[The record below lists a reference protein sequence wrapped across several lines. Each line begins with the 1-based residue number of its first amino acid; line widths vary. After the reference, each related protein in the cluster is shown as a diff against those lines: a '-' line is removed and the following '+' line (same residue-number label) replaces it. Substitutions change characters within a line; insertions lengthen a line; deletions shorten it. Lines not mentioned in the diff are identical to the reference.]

1 MSPDVLILG
10 CGYAGRAL
18 ARLARA
24 QGYCVRATVRNEERA
39 AALRQEGFDVLR
51 TPALGAEIRQHLDRG
66 THVAVCFQP
75 HEATDARVAPALS
88 AARSI
93 TYISSTGVYGDLR
106 GTIDD
111 ATKPPAPNAR
121 SAPILAAEAHYRR
134 VGATVLRCAG
144 IYGPERGLHARV
156 VRGQHRIP
164 GDGSRASS
172 RIHVDDLAALILAAS
187 RVRGETFVVGD
198 LAPAPQIEV
207 VRFICEAYG
216 VALPESIPV
225 EDAPASLRADRRVD
239 PSRGLAMLGV
249 TLRYPSYREGMAPAA
264 TSLRR
269 DA

>member
-1 MSPDVLILG
+1 M
-10 CGYAGRAL
+10 
-18 ARLARA
+18 
-24 QGYCVRATVRNEERA
+24 RATVRNEERA
-39 AALRQEGFDVLR
+39 AALREEGFDVR
-51 TPALGAEIRQHLDRG
+51 QTPALASEIRQHIDAR
-66 THVAVCFQP
+66 THVAVCFP
-75 HEATDARVAPALS
+75 PDEATDAQLAPALS
-88 AARSI
+88 AARAI

-111 ATKPPAPNAR
+111 ATPLPATNAR

-134 VGATVLRCAG
+134 VGATVLRCPG

-187 RVRGETFVVGD
+187 SVRGKTFVVGD
-198 LAPAPQIEV
+198 LAPGPQIDV

-216 VALPESIPV
+216 VALPDSLPL

-239 PSRGLAMLGV
+239 PSRALAMLGV
-249 TLRYPSYREGMAPAA
+249 KLRYPSYREGMAPAA
-264 TSLRR
+264 TSL
-269 DA
+269 